1 MAEKEELTR
10 KKRCRNGHRTSAK
23 RIMASVGET
32 LMSVAEKSQLTPH
45 IAKLKQQRSTLET
58 KLKSLREQD
67 EAILAL
73 VSVED
78 IELEIEQGDITR
90 EKIES
95 VIIEVQMALEEYE
108 KSSTTQLNIENNVI
122 TPVTPTQPTTSITG
136 NNSETASNHGDNSIQ
151 ADPSNFMN
159 NYTKIP
165 TVKLPKLNLRAFRG
179 DPTSWATFWDTFESS
194 IHNNP
199 TLSSIDKFNYLSSL
213 VEGTAADAIAGLT
226 LTTLNYE
233 EAIKILK
240 KRFGNK
246 QLAINKHMDI
256 LLNLEPVTSPHNLKG
271 LRTLY
276 DTVESHIRALKS
288 LGVQA
293 ETYGNLLC
301 SMLLNKLPQELC
313 IIVSREIQGDV
324 WELGHLLELIEKE
337 LEARER
343 ATANTNRETWP
354 HYQTKKFSKPQPSIS
369 TLQTGGT
376 SPTCTYCQQSHTS
389 NSCTNVSNIT
399 ARIDIIKRSGRCFL
413 CLRKNHLSRDCNSK
427 SRCHKCNGKHHI
439 SICTKNSSHN
449 HAQKTPSD
457 TELKQQQH
465 EQTSESKISSDKP
478 SRSNQSGNSG
488 TKSLFTSTKTP
499 ILLQTA
505 KATILPVSRNGK
517 SGNVRVILDG
527 GSQRSYITSRTQDL
541 LSLPTERTETMSIKT
556 FGSGEENLTTCDSV
570 NFILESH
577 TDKVQLSLSAF
588 VVPTICEPLQYQLVS
603 QSRHNYPHLHDL
615 VLADDSMGE
624 LDSEVDILI
633 GCDQYWD
640 IVTGEIRKGTN
651 GPTAINTNL
660 GWVLSGPVENHSQ
673 QRLEA
678 SVNVSST
685 HVLQLETP
693 PSQPM
698 HHEDDQQLR
707 RFWDLESL
715 GISKEEKSVAEE
727 FTSTIGFKAG
737 RYHVELP
744 WKEHHPLL
752 PDNYEMSR
760 KRLWSL
766 LERLKRDPEVL
777 KEYDAVIKD
786 QLTKGVVEI
795 VEKEDIGEL
804 GKVHYIPHHAVIRR
818 DKETTKLRIVYD
830 ASAKTSGPSLNECLY
845 TGPAMT
851 HNIMDIILRFRS
863 HKVALAGDIEKAFLM
878 IAVSEADRNVLRFL
892 WFDDVWSDQP
902 KIIVLRFTRVVFGV
916 SSSPFLLNATISH
929 HIEQYRAQD
938 PAFVEAFM
946 RAVYVDDLNSGG
958 NDDKSA
964 YTLYKKSKLR
974 LAEGGFNLRKFV
986 TNSPELLTK
995 IKSEE
1000 NPLPRTNL
1008 EPNPQV
1014 DEPPNDCVNEDETYS
1029 KITLGT
1035 SNESSNEEHKVL
1047 GVAWNF
1053 VEDDLVFDLSHVTE
1067 LASECS
1073 PTKRNIVRLSAK
1085 FYDPIGFMSPI
1096 TVQFKML
1103 FQELC
1108 GEKLNWDDEV
1118 PHDLKVKWDNLVN
1131 ELKQMNRIRLSR
1143 CYFREVD
1150 DPVISC
1156 IVHGFGD
1163 ASKAAYAA
1171 VTYLVMITT
1180 IGIRVKFL
1188 AAKTRVAP
1196 IERQTIPRLELLSCL
1211 ILARLVKN
1219 VQTALRDEIKLDDPV
1234 CWSDSKVAL
1243 FWITNG
1249 NKEWK
1254 QFVENR
1260 VSEIR
1265 NLLPTATWRHCPGR
1279 DNPAD
1284 IPSRGIKPTE
1294 LTSNELWSCGPEWL
1308 TDVET
1313 HSCQDEKEITP
1324 PKECLVE
1331 VRSTKSRTVNLI
1343 VNTTPQTLSNIINIE
1358 NFGTL
1363 DRLVR
1368 VTAYVLRFV
1377 KILKAKTR
1385 KSDLDVEPSLTV
1397 NEIRESRELWIK
1409 EMQRK
1414 LPEKNQFEQWKAE
1427 FGLYTDEQDI
1437 WRCKGR
1443 LEKANL
1449 PQSAKHP
1456 ILVDKEHYFASL
1468 IVYDSHRR
1476 VMHNGV
1482 KETLTD
1488 IRSQY
1493 WIVRGRQFVRKLI
1506 GRCSI
1511 CRRFE
1516 GKPYQ
1521 APPPPPLPEFR
1532 VRETPPFTATG
1543 IDFLGP
1549 LYVRTHE
1556 KSEKVW
1562 VCLYTR
1568 CVTRAVHLDV
1578 VPTLTKEGF
1587 IRSFRRF
1594 TARRGVPSTIVS
1606 DNAGTFK
1613 AASREIKTMLRD
1625 PGIRRFFVGMNI
1637 TWSFNLPKAPWWGGI
1652 FERLV
1657 KSTKRCL
1664 KKTVGGAQLTYEEL
1678 LTVVAEVE
1686 MILNS
1691 RPISYVSTEDLQE
1704 PLTPS
1709 HLLTGR
1715 RLLSMPEQD
1724 IGNDILDPEFSLNDK
1739 DLSRRMKHLS
1749 TLMNHFWTRW
1759 RDEYLMELRNS
1770 HRGKNDNGK
1779 GTIRAGDIVVVH
1791 DESQPRACWRLGK
1804 VERLINGEDGN
1815 VRGAIVR
1822 ISPKGKRPTT
1832 LKRSVRLLYPLEV
1845 RSDSEAEEN
1854 RYGKNELDEAIGNEM
1869 NQVEVK
1875 RPRREAAKR
1884 GEERRRKWIEELND
1898 S

>member
-45 IAKLKQQRSTLET
+45 IAKLKQQKSTLEA

-465 EQTSESKISSDKP
+465 EQTSESEISSDKP

-715 GISKEEKSVAEE
+715 GISKEEKSVVEE

-752 PDNYEMSR
+752 PDN
-760 KRLWSL
+760 
-766 LERLKRDPEVL
+766 
-777 KEYDAVIKD
+777 
-786 QLTKGVVEI
+786 
-795 VEKEDIGEL
+795 
-804 GKVHYIPHHAVIRR
+804 
-818 DKETTKLRIVYD
+818 
-830 ASAKTSGPSLNECLY
+830 
-845 TGPAMT
+845 
-851 HNIMDIILRFRS
+851 
-863 HKVALAGDIEKAFLM
+863 
-878 IAVSEADRNVLRFL
+878 
-892 WFDDVWSDQP
+892 
-902 KIIVLRFTRVVFGV
+902 
-916 SSSPFLLNATISH
+916 
-929 HIEQYRAQD
+929 
-938 PAFVEAFM
+938 
-946 RAVYVDDLNSGG
+946 VDN
-958 NDDKSA
+958 
-964 YTLYKKSKLR
+964 
-974 LAEGGFNLRKFV
+974 
-986 TNSPELLTK
+986 
-995 IKSEE
+995 
-1000 NPLPRTNL
+1000 
-1008 EPNPQV
+1008 
-1014 DEPPNDCVNEDETYS
+1014 
-1029 KITLGT
+1029 
-1035 SNESSNEEHKVL
+1035 
-1047 GVAWNF
+1047 
-1053 VEDDLVFDLSHVTE
+1053 
-1067 LASECS
+1067 
-1073 PTKRNIVRLSAK
+1073 
-1085 FYDPIGFMSPI
+1085 
-1096 TVQFKML
+1096 
-1103 FQELC
+1103 
-1108 GEKLNWDDEV
+1108 
-1118 PHDLKVKWDNLVN
+1118 
-1131 ELKQMNRIRLSR
+1131 
-1143 CYFREVD
+1143 
-1150 DPVISC
+1150 
-1156 IVHGFGD
+1156 
-1163 ASKAAYAA
+1163 
-1171 VTYLVMITT
+1171 
-1180 IGIRVKFL
+1180 
-1188 AAKTRVAP
+1188 
-1196 IERQTIPRLELLSCL
+1196 
-1211 ILARLVKN
+1211 
-1219 VQTALRDEIKLDDPV
+1219 
-1234 CWSDSKVAL
+1234 
-1243 FWITNG
+1243 
-1249 NKEWK
+1249 
-1254 QFVENR
+1254 
-1260 VSEIR
+1260 
-1265 NLLPTATWRHCPGR
+1265 HCPGR

-1562 VCLYTR
+1562 VCLYTC

>member
-45 IAKLKQQRSTLET
+45 IAKLKQQKSTLEA

-354 HYQTKKFSKPQPSIS
+354 HYQTNKFSKPQPSIS

-715 GISKEEKSVAEE
+715 GISKEEKSVVEE

-752 PDNYEMSR
+752 PDN
-760 KRLWSL
+760 
-766 LERLKRDPEVL
+766 
-777 KEYDAVIKD
+777 
-786 QLTKGVVEI
+786 
-795 VEKEDIGEL
+795 
-804 GKVHYIPHHAVIRR
+804 
-818 DKETTKLRIVYD
+818 
-830 ASAKTSGPSLNECLY
+830 
-845 TGPAMT
+845 
-851 HNIMDIILRFRS
+851 
-863 HKVALAGDIEKAFLM
+863 
-878 IAVSEADRNVLRFL
+878 
-892 WFDDVWSDQP
+892 
-902 KIIVLRFTRVVFGV
+902 
-916 SSSPFLLNATISH
+916 
-929 HIEQYRAQD
+929 
-938 PAFVEAFM
+938 
-946 RAVYVDDLNSGG
+946 VDN
-958 NDDKSA
+958 
-964 YTLYKKSKLR
+964 
-974 LAEGGFNLRKFV
+974 
-986 TNSPELLTK
+986 
-995 IKSEE
+995 
-1000 NPLPRTNL
+1000 
-1008 EPNPQV
+1008 
-1014 DEPPNDCVNEDETYS
+1014 
-1029 KITLGT
+1029 
-1035 SNESSNEEHKVL
+1035 
-1047 GVAWNF
+1047 
-1053 VEDDLVFDLSHVTE
+1053 
-1067 LASECS
+1067 
-1073 PTKRNIVRLSAK
+1073 
-1085 FYDPIGFMSPI
+1085 
-1096 TVQFKML
+1096 
-1103 FQELC
+1103 
-1108 GEKLNWDDEV
+1108 
-1118 PHDLKVKWDNLVN
+1118 
-1131 ELKQMNRIRLSR
+1131 
-1143 CYFREVD
+1143 
-1150 DPVISC
+1150 
-1156 IVHGFGD
+1156 
-1163 ASKAAYAA
+1163 
-1171 VTYLVMITT
+1171 
-1180 IGIRVKFL
+1180 
-1188 AAKTRVAP
+1188 
-1196 IERQTIPRLELLSCL
+1196 
-1211 ILARLVKN
+1211 
-1219 VQTALRDEIKLDDPV
+1219 
-1234 CWSDSKVAL
+1234 
-1243 FWITNG
+1243 
-1249 NKEWK
+1249 
-1254 QFVENR
+1254 
-1260 VSEIR
+1260 
-1265 NLLPTATWRHCPGR
+1265 HCPGR

-1427 FGLYTDEQDI
+1427 FGLYTDEQDS

-1562 VCLYTR
+1562 VCLYTC

-1625 PGIRRFFVGMNI
+1625 PEIRRFFVGMNI